1 MEEVFTSG
9 GILALLTLT
18 FLEIVLGV
26 DNIIFISI
34 VTNKLPTEKQKRAR
48 FIGLSLA
55 LIFRVFMLL
64 GISWIMHFNNPIFV
78 VPELDFLGLDT
89 QPFGFTIRDLILLAG
104 GIFLLAK
111 STTEIYSKVE
121 GLEHDPKVSGKKVSF
136 SSIIIQI
143 VMLDIVFSFDS
154 ILTAIGMTDHVEL
167 MIIAVI
173 ISIIVMMIF
182 SGGISKFIND
192 HPSLQILALS
202 FLIMI
207 GFMLV
212 VDAFHHEVP
221 KGYIYAAIL
230 FSLLVEILN
239 MRRQKKVSQ
248 H

>member
-55 LIFRVFMLL
+55 LIFRVIMLL
-64 GISWIMHFNNPIFV
+64 GISWIMKFNTPMFT
-78 VPELDFLGLDT
+78 VPELDSYGLNTD
-89 QPFGFTIRDLILLAG
+89 PFGFTVRDLILLAG

-121 GLEHDPKVSGKKVSF
+121 GKEHEHKVGGKRVSF
-136 SSIIIQI
+136 SNIIFQI

-154 ILTAIGMTDHVEL
+154 ILTAIGMTDHVVL

-182 SGGISKFIND
+182 SGAISKFINE

-212 VDAFHHEVP
+212 VDAFHNEVP

-230 FSLLVEILN
+230 FSLLVEMLN
-239 MRRQKKVSQ
+239 MRRQKKTSKA
-248 H
+248 